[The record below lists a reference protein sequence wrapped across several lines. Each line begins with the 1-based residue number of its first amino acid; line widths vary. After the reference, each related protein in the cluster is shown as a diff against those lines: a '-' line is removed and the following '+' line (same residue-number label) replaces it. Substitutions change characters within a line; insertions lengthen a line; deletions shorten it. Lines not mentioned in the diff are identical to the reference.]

1 MTELEAAASS
11 AEAAQEEAA
20 TEEAATEEE
29 AAAAEE
35 AEAEAAAA
43 AVPTEVAVVSPEAFA
58 AMVEDAVAAGDASVQ
73 VAEDDDVVRQVFRF
87 SIFHFFFFE
96 ARIWSKGEARMIR
109 TRKKPKKKNSPLFY
123 FFVVFASKPHSKQT
137 QQDAIIA
144 DVKEAADAEVGAAQA
159 AVRLFS
165 SFFL

>member
-1 MTELEAAASS
+1 
-11 AEAAQEEAA
+11 
-20 TEEAATEEE
+20 
-29 AAAAEE
+29 
-35 AEAEAAAA
+35 
-43 AVPTEVAVVSPEAFA
+43 
-58 AMVEDAVAAGDASVQ
+58 
-73 VAEDDDVVRQVFRF
+73 
-87 SIFHFFFFE
+87 
-96 ARIWSKGEARMIR
+96 MIR
-109 TRKKPKKKNSPLFY
+109 TRKKPKKKNSPLFF